1 MNCVVDLHA
10 FIRTFINF
18 KKVWKINGWN
28 LLKAKEP
35 TVFKKKIRF
44 HPEVSWTGTRGFGNV
59 ARKQHHAGDVDGG
72 RTSLGRYYEAEL
84 AVRPTAQPSKNRSRE
99 PSPLSRP
106 GDRRR

>member
-44 HPEVSWTGTRGFGNV
+44 YAEVSWTGTRGFGNV
-59 ARKQHHAGDVDGG
+59 ARKQHHAGDVDG
-72 RTSLGRYYEAEL
+72 RQTSLGRYYETSRTPN
-84 AVRPTAQPSKNRSRE
+84 RPTVEKSISRAVTFIPSR
-99 PSPLSRP
+99 
-106 GDRRR
+106 